1 MEGHGNLKCVSKE
14 DATLEGLR
22 AENYVKKREIN
33 GVRTA
38 RRTEVLHHLFLIKKK
53 MLRSA
58 L

>member
-1 MEGHGNLKCVSKE
+1 MCLQGRCDIGG
-14 DATLEGLR
+14 EGLR
-22 AENYVKKREIN
+22 AENYVKKQEIN